1 VNRLIVHGGPVF
13 DTTAGAFRDGLMVVV
28 ENGRFAAVAPAAE
41 LPADAGDARVVDV
54 AGRHVMPGLIDAH
67 CHLMSRSGVEAD
79 AELVTKSVVDGLLV
93 ARRTVEAGITT
104 VRDPGCKHRGIYE
117 LRREIKGGRVTGPRL
132 FAAGPNV
139 VGSGAPVDWRNVFAD
154 GADEVRKV
162 VRKEVLAGADFV
174 KLVLSHTTGQSQWRT
189 CLRYM
194 TDEEIAAA
202 VSEAHALGVRTG
214 CHCEGLE
221 AARGAVNAGMDV
233 IDHGTWLDEAL
244 VQQMAAQ
251 GTVYVPTLWAFSAAT
266 QHGYNETI
274 SDAQLPDFEARM
286 GNVHRESVQRA
297 LAAGVTIA
305 AGSDPIHWVPAQDVW
320 VRELEALDAAGMARA
335 DVLRAATINGA
346 IALGAEADLGSVE
359 AGKLGDLVVLDG
371 DPGEDLRAVAR
382 PLLVVKEG
390 EAVVDLLDDPA
401 AAQRHWAE
409 IARPEPMSD
418 RQPEIWLERG

>member
-1 VNRLIVHGGPVF
+1 MNRLIVHGGPVF
-13 DTTAGAFRDGLMVVV
+13 DTATGAFRDGLMAVVQD
-28 ENGRFAAVAPAAE
+28 GRFAAVAPASE

-54 AGRHVMPGLIDAH
+54 AGRHVMPGMIDAH
-67 CHLMSRSGVEAD
+67 YHLMSRSGVEAD

-93 ARRTVEAGITT
+93 ARRTVEAGVTT

-117 LRREIKGGRVTGPRL
+117 LRREIKGGRVVGPRL

-139 VGSGAPVDWRNVFAD
+139 VGSGAPIDWRNAFAD
-154 GADEVRKV
+154 GVDEVRKV

-174 KLVLSHTTGQSQWRT
+174 KLVLSHTTGQSKWRT

-194 TDEEIAAA
+194 TDAEIAAA

-221 AARGAVNAGMDV
+221 AARGAVDAGMDV

-244 VQQMAAQ
+244 VKQMAEQ

-286 GNVHRESVQRA
+286 GDVHRESVQRA

-305 AGSDPIHWVPAQDVW
+305 AGSDPIHWVPAQDVF
-320 VRELEALDAAGMARA
+320 VRELEALDAAGLPRA

-346 IALGAEADLGSVE
+346 VALGAEEDLGSIE
-359 AGKLGDLVVLDG
+359 AGKLGDLVVVDG
-371 DPGEDLRAVAR
+371 DPAADLRALAR
-382 PLLVVKEG
+382 PLLIVKEG
-390 EAVVDLLDDPA
+390 QAVVDLLDDPD